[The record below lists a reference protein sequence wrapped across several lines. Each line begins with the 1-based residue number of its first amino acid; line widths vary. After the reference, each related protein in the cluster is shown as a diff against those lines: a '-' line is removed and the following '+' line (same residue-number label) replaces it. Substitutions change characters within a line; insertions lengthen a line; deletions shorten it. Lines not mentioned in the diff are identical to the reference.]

1 MGIVTPFPV
10 EISLRLA
17 HLSGA
22 RKFVETGT
30 YQGQTACWAA
40 EHFEC
45 VHTIERSATLHSAA
59 AQALADCRNV
69 QAHHGDSRVVLP
81 EVLKSLQSE
90 PALFYLDGHWS
101 GGVTAGKGDECPLL
115 EELRLLRDRSGDI
128 ILIDDAR
135 LFLSTPGGRLDPA
148 QWPTMVEIVR
158 ALPGGGADVFM
169 QIVDDVIFIVPRQ
182 EALVDCLT
190 TYARE
195 RPRAW
200 AAPTPVSNSPQQAV
214 PAKASGWRRLLGLG
228 IFSA

>member
-10 EISLRLA
+10 DISLRLA
-17 HLSGA
+17 RLSGT
-22 RKFVETGT
+22 RQFVETGT
-30 YQGQTACWAA
+30 YQGQTARWAA
-40 EHFEC
+40 DHFDC
-45 VHTIERSATLHSAA
+45 VHTIERSQTLHAAA
-59 AQALADCRNV
+59 AQALADRPNV
-69 QAHHGDSRVVLP
+69 QAHHGDSRIVLP
-81 EVLKSLQSE
+81 EVVKGLQSE

-148 QWPTMVEIVR
+148 QWPTMVEIVH

-169 QIVDDVIFIVPRQ
+169 QIVDDVIFVVPRQ
-182 EALVDCLT
+182 EALMDCLT
-190 TYARE
+190 AYARE

-200 AAPTPVSNSPQQAV
+200 SVPTPVSPSHQQAV
-214 PAKASGWRRLLGLG
+214 PIKASGWRRLLGLG
-228 IFSA
+228 GS